1 MIVLRDSS
9 DRDSYGDYESVP
21 GLRGYLLPDTEQ
33 SGRVGTLARML
44 WRISLVAARS
54 RGKHWSR
61 PAYESLLRAAAS
73 TESLFVDGANWGPGA
88 AFVREWLA
96 LAATAL
102 V

>member
-1 MIVLRDSS
+1 
-9 DRDSYGDYESVP
+9 
-21 GLRGYLLPDTEQ
+21 
-33 SGRVGTLARML
+33 ML

-88 AFVREWLA
+88 AFVREWFA

-102 V
+102 VWRLRDGKLSFPTRRSRRVLDSGRSSSAGR